1 MFSYLLQIPTKS
13 NIKYIDNEKQLNK
26 YNQFCLTV
34 FYYLMNYNSYLL
46 VLVVKTIYVV
56 IATNRDVKLFK
67 PL

>member
-1 MFSYLLQIPTKS
+1 MFSYLLPIPTKS

-46 VLVVKTIYVV
+46 VLVVKTIYAV